1 MVQYVVYLGIFPLA
15 LAGSILA
22 ICLPRIKHS
31 YQRFRWLRAFNWTQ
45 LVFLLVN
52 ATELLTPDV
61 GLKKVLASV
70 DYLLLGGGTA
80 IWLLFSLEY
89 TGLVRHWRPWQLL
102 LFAIPAITMV
112 LGLGNG
118 SDGLV
123 WRDLR
128 FFRIGWVTAMSSGGY
143 GPGALATIF
152 QSYALLL
159 VGAVLLLQ
167 HTLQSHVL
175 YRRQTAWMLAGILL
189 PVVFNFLFVIRLVPG
204 WNKDYSALAEALG
217 GFCFS
222 FACLRWKLFSVVPL
236 SREAQYRQMH
246 LGMMVTDAEDRII
259 DLNEAACRML
269 GKSEIGLLGSPVEP
283 VLAGLGEGYELSRHP
298 HRGDQGLVEVWYLEI
313 RPKGLPSKEGGAGPE
328 AGGGAE
334 DSILSL
340 GELRVV
346 EMLALNLSNK
356 EISDRLG
363 VSVNTVKFHLG
374 NVFRKTGAKNRA
386 ELLHRIGEILNSPVN
401 GA

>member
-1 MVQYVVYLGIFPLA
+1 MVQYLVYLGLFPLA
-15 LAGSILA
+15 LAGTILA
-22 ICLPRIKHS
+22 ILLPRIMHS

-52 ATELLTPDV
+52 ATELLTPDI
-61 GLKKVLASV
+61 GLKKILASV

-89 TGLVRHWRPWQLL
+89 TGLVRHRKAWQLL
-102 LFAIPAITMV
+102 LFALPTLTMV

-118 SDGLV
+118 TDGLV

-128 FFRIGWVTAMSSGGY
+128 FFRVGWVTAMSSGGY
-143 GPGALATIF
+143 GPGALATIY

-159 VGAVLLLQ
+159 VGAVILLQ

-189 PVVFNFLFVIRLVPG
+189 PLVFNFLFVIRLVPG

-236 SREAQYRQMH
+236 SREAQYRQMR
-246 LGMMVTDAEDRII
+246 LGMVVTDPEGRII
-259 DLNEAACRML
+259 DLNEAACRIL
-269 GKSEIGLLGSPVEP
+269 GKSEIGLLGSPAEP
-283 VLAGLGEGYELSRHP
+283 VLASLGAGYELGRHP
-298 HRGDQGLVEVWYLEI
+298 HLDSQGIVEAWYLEI
-313 RPKGLPSKEGGAGPE
+313 RDKGTSSLEAGAGLGP
-328 AGGGAE
+328 E

-346 EMLALNLSNK
+346 EMLARNLSNK

-374 NVFRKTGAKNRA
+374 NVFRKTGARNRA
-386 ELLHRIGEILNSPVN
+386 ELLHRMGEIINSP